1 MGRVLSL
8 CREKLREM
16 TMIQLRDSHHRYNS
30 GTEVNLPDL
39 QVEKGEHLLI
49 LGLSGSGKSTLL
61 HILAGILRPTKG
73 SYLIDR
79 TDLYSLSES
88 QRDQFR
94 GRHIG
99 VIFQQMHLINSLTVK
114 ENLKLAQYMAGHKP
128 DDSKVIRI
136 CSELDISDKVDTY
149 TDELSQG
156 QKQRV
161 SIARAVMN
169 DPLLLLADEPT
180 SSLDDIR
187 SGEVLSLLKSQAKR
201 TGATLIISTHDQ
213 RVKDQFPNRVEL
225 DAQNQ
230 EEV

>member
-1 MGRVLSL
+1 
-8 CREKLREM
+8 
-16 TMIQLRDSHHRYNS
+16 MIQLKDSVHHYNS
-30 GTEVNLPDL
+30 NTVVPLPDL
-39 QVEKGEHLLI
+39 QIEKGDHLLI

-61 HILAGILRPTKG
+61 HILAGLLRPTRG
-73 SYLIDR
+73 SFLIDD
-79 TDLYSLSES
+79 TDIYSLTES
-88 QRDQFR
+88 RRDQFR

-99 VIFQQMHLINSLTVK
+99 VIFQQMHLINTLTVK
-114 ENLKLAQYMAGHKP
+114 ENLNLAQYMAGQKV
-128 DDSKVIRI
+128 DESKVIRI
-136 CSELDISDKVDTY
+136 CGELDISEKINSY

-187 SGEVLSLLKSQAKR
+187 SGEVLSLLRTQAKR

-213 RVKDQFPNRVEL
+213 RVKDQFPDRVEL
-225 DAQNQ
+225 NSNNQ
-230 EEV
+230 EVL

>member
-1 MGRVLSL
+1 
-8 CREKLREM
+8 
-16 TMIQLRDSHHRYNS
+16 MIQLKDSVHHYSSNTVVS
-30 GTEVNLPDL
+30 LPDL
-39 QVEKGEHLLI
+39 HIEKGEHLLI

-61 HILAGILRPTKG
+61 HILAGLLRPTKG
-73 SYLIDR
+73 NYSIDG

-88 QRDQFR
+88 RRDQFR
-94 GRHIG
+94 GKQIG

-114 ENLKLAQYMAGHKP
+114 ENLKLAQYMAGQKV
-128 DDSKVIRI
+128 DESKAIRI
-136 CSELDISDKVDTY
+136 CEELDISEKLNSY
-149 TDELSQG
+149 ADELSQG

-187 SGEVLSLLKSQAKR
+187 SGEVLSLLRDQAKR

-213 RVKDQFPNRVEL
+213 RVKDQFQNRVEL
-225 DAQNQ
+225 SEMNQ
-230 EEV
+230 EVN

>member
-1 MGRVLSL
+1 
-8 CREKLREM
+8 
-16 TMIQLRDSHHRYNS
+16 MIQLKESVHHYS
-30 GTEVNLPDL
+30 SKTVVSLPDL
-39 QVEKGEHLLI
+39 QVDKGEHILI

-61 HILAGILRPTKG
+61 HILAGLLRPTKG
-73 SYLIDR
+73 SYSIDG

-88 QRDQFR
+88 RRDQFR

-99 VIFQQMHLINSLTVK
+99 VIFQQMHLINTLTVK
-114 ENLKLAQYMAGHKP
+114 ENLKLAQYMAGQKV
-128 DDSKVIRI
+128 DESKAIRI
-136 CSELDISDKVDTY
+136 CGELDIADKLDSY

-180 SSLDDIR
+180 SSLDDLR
-187 SGEVLSLLKSQAKR
+187 SGEVLALLKSQAKR

-213 RVKDQFPNRVEL
+213 RVKDQFSNRVEL
-225 DAQNQ
+225 SANQ
-230 EEV
+230 QEVL

>member
-1 MGRVLSL
+1 
-8 CREKLREM
+8 
-16 TMIQLRDSHHRYNS
+16 MIQLKESVHHYS
-30 GTEVNLPDL
+30 SKTVVPLPDL
-39 QVEKGEHLLI
+39 QVDKGEHLLI

-61 HILAGILRPTKG
+61 HILAGLLCPTKG
-73 SYLIDR
+73 SYSIDG

-88 QRDQFR
+88 RRDQFR

-99 VIFQQMHLINSLTVK
+99 VIFQQMHLINTLTVK
-114 ENLKLAQYMAGHKP
+114 ENLKLAQYMAGQKV
-128 DDSKVIRI
+128 DESKAIRI
-136 CSELDISDKVDTY
+136 CRELDIADKLDSY

-187 SGEVLSLLKSQAKR
+187 SSEVLSLLKSQAER

-213 RVKDQFPNRVEL
+213 RVKDQFSNSVEL
-225 DAQNQ
+225 SKLDQ
-230 EEV
+230 EVA

>member
-1 MGRVLSL
+1 
-8 CREKLREM
+8 
-16 TMIQLRDSHHRYNS
+16 MIQLKDSLHRYNS
-30 GTEVNLPDL
+30 STVVQLPDL
-39 QVEKGEHLLI
+39 EIGKGDQLLI

-61 HILAGILRPTKG
+61 HVLAGLLRPTKG
-73 SYLIDR
+73 SYTVDG
-79 TDLYSLSES
+79 TDLYSLTEGR
-88 QRDQFR
+88 RDQFR

-99 VIFQQMHLINSLTVK
+99 VVFQQMHLINTLTVK

-128 DDSKVIRI
+128 DESKVLRI
-136 CSELDISDKVDTY
+136 CSELDISDKVNSY

-187 SGEVLSLLKSQAKR
+187 SGEVLSLLKSQAER

-213 RVKDQFPNRVEL
+213 RVKDQFLNRVEL
-225 DAQNQ
+225 SPNHQ
-230 EEV
+230 EAL